1 MKRKIKNVLVLF
13 GLLSFGA
20 VAVGGMTSC
29 QPEETFS
36 EEYSITLDTSGVS
49 VPSGEITFVN
59 LDGES
64 VTKAEAGEKITI
76 YVTYDD
82 KEIDTVTLNGGTLVK
97 DNNGNYSFIMP
108 ESNAIVKISF
118 KEKAEE
124 PEPVEKTYKVSID
137 SGDVSLKDGDIKIT
151 DETGVAL
158 SEIKANTK
166 VYVSISNE
174 YEVSSLNID
183 GVAVAKEEDGRY
195 SFLMPEKD
203 VVIVIDFVDYFTISV
218 DTNGENVGEDAVR
231 VVNTEGVE
239 VSSSTEGE
247 ALKVIIDHTL
257 PVSEVT
263 MNETKLTVGTDGT
276 YSFVMPAEAVTI
288 SIDWAKSGEL
298 GIEADIDFSYFTE
311 FRLTYITGSGTDIKV
326 NEVPSTDIDFNNKT
340 IKLDYNVEYTL
351 RLSVSGSYVVTSVK
365 LDDSVLSLSDGYTF
379 TFTKDSKK
387 ISIETEEV
395 EEPEISYTISFE
407 PGDTGIDPETVTFLN
422 TDNDIENAGYEGD
435 TIWVYFNDASEELTP
450 EKVFA
455 NGVECTLF
463 ANVPT
468 QYTLWSFTMP
478 AENVVITAQL
488 ASSEEPIGETTIDII
503 DNSGGALYFDP
514 TYGDGLHEG
523 GYSASMP
530 PAIYSDFEDFPGE
543 VVVGETYTL
552 SYSTSVKLNVTGSNG
567 IEISENYGD
576 QIFGYVVF
584 NVLSDGNHTLTFD
597 IA

>member
-1 MKRKIKNVLVLF
+1 
-13 GLLSFGA
+13 
-20 VAVGGMTSC
+20 
-29 QPEETFS
+29 
-36 EEYSITLDTSGVS
+36 
-49 VPSGEITFVN
+49 
-59 LDGES
+59 
-64 VTKAEAGEKITI
+64 
-76 YVTYDD
+76 
-82 KEIDTVTLNGGTLVK
+82 
-97 DNNGNYSFIMP
+97 
-108 ESNAIVKISF
+108 
-118 KEKAEE
+118 
-124 PEPVEKTYKVSID
+124 
-137 SGDVSLKDGDIKIT
+137 
-151 DETGVAL
+151 
-158 SEIKANTK
+158 
-166 VYVSISNE
+166 
-174 YEVSSLNID
+174 
-183 GVAVAKEEDGRY
+183 
-195 SFLMPEKD
+195 
-203 VVIVIDFVDYFTISV
+203 
-218 DTNGENVGEDAVR
+218 
-231 VVNTEGVE
+231 
-239 VSSSTEGE
+239 
-247 ALKVIIDHTL
+247 
-257 PVSEVT
+257 
-263 MNETKLTVGTDGT
+263 MNETKLTVGNDGT
-276 YSFVMPAEAVTI
+276 YSFIMPAEAVTI
-288 SIDWAKSGEL
+288 SIDWVKSGEL

-365 LDDSVLSLSDGYTF
+365 LDDSVLTLSDGYTF

-488 ASSEEPIGETTIDII
+488 APSEEPIGETTIDII

-523 GYSASMP
+523 GYSGVMP

-543 VVVGETYTL
+543 VVVGEIYTL
-552 SYSTSVKLNVTGSNG
+552 TYSTSVKLNVTGSNG

-576 QIFGYVVF
+576 QYFGYVVF
-584 NVLSDGNHTLTFD
+584 TVLSEGNHTLTVD
-597 IA
+597 LA